1 MDSTQPMNYNQM
13 MNMLNNMGNNN
24 MMMNNMNMNQ
34 FNQMMNYMQMMNN
47 QNNMM
52 NMNNNPMMNM
62 MMQMMNNQNMM
73 NMPMNNNMMNNFD
86 MNQYML
92 IFNQLMNN
100 FVNYMKN
107 NNNKPA
113 SNTNM
118 INLIFIVNS
127 DGNERKY
134 TIPAEPNDT
143 LSVIIGR
150 YITKTG
156 DSRVNYYIFAGE
168 RLNESLTVRQQGLMN
183 GSIIY
188 VVGVQ
193 NILGAKNV

>member
-100 FVNYMKN
+100 FINYMK

-156 DSRVNYYIFAGE
+156 DNRVNYYIFAGE
-168 RLNESLTVRQQGLMN
+168 RLNESLTVRQQGLLD
-183 GSIIY
+183 GSIVY
-188 VVGVQ
+188 VVGVR

>member
-34 FNQMMNYMQMMNN
+34 FNQMMNYMKMMNN

-100 FVNYMKN
+100 FVNYMK

-183 GSIIY
+183 VSIIY